1 MHNLSD
7 HIFTNVSGNC
17 IMLNGKKVEEDKENC
32 YIKEQRIN
40 YTEVKNISRSHPAD
54 LQLMKALNSED
65 KRKLHLWLAFL
76 FSK

>member
-1 MHNLSD
+1 
-7 HIFTNVSGNC
+7 
-17 IMLNGKKVEEDKENC
+17 MLNGKKVEDDKENC

-40 YTEVKNISRSHPAD
+40 YTEVKNIFRSHPAD
-54 LQLMKALNSED
+54 LQLMKSLNSED